1 MVNIFLFSL
10 RDEAKKKKKRT
21 IQEAK
26 FEKNL
31 RSEQFFCEEENLQRV
46 SQLSFLPRR
55 RINVDEWKM
64 ENIDRKWL

>member
-10 RDEAKKKKKRT
+10 RDEAKKKKRT

-26 FEKNL
+26 FEKKL

-46 SQLSFLPRR
+46 FQLSFLPRR

>member
-31 RSEQFFCEEENLQRV
+31 RSEQFFCEEENLQWV
-46 SQLSFLPRR
+46 FQLSFLPRR

>member
-10 RDEAKKKKKRT
+10 RDEAKKKKKNDPRSK
-21 IQEAK
+21 IWK
-26 FEKNL
+26 KL
-31 RSEQFFCEEENLQRV
+31 RSEQFFCEEENLQRIF
-46 SQLSFLPRR
+46 QLSFLPRR